1 MSSLDGMR
9 VLVTGA
15 AGGIGSLVAAQLRFG
30 GAHVTGI
37 DRADCDTCNS
47 FLRADLGSEQGIA
60 ALIGQ
65 LDQVRCD
72 TLVNMAGLQ
81 YCGPLAAQPPASLW
95 ASYVV
100 NLIAPAMLCQ
110 AVLPPMIARG
120 HGQII
125 NIGSM
130 LGVIPFAHFAA
141 YSSTKAGL
149 KGLSDALRRELAGSG
164 VEVTHISPRAV
175 RTTTL
180 SPAILKFAAATGMH
194 LDRPEKVANR
204 IVAAIAGGEREVRIG
219 LPERIFALVNSLAPA
234 LADRALAGNDR
245 KAAALFH

>member
-1 MSSLDGMR
+1 VRSLDGQR
-9 VLVTGA
+9 VLLTGA
-15 AGGIGSLVAAQLRFG
+15 AGGIGSLVAARLRRD

-37 DRADCDTCNS
+37 DRVDCADCNS
-47 FLRADLGSEQGIA
+47 VIRADLGTDTGIA
-60 ALIGQ
+60 ALIEQ

-72 TLVNMAGLQ
+72 MLVNMAGLQ
-81 YCGPLAAQPPASLW
+81 YCGPLASQPAGSIW
-95 ASYVV
+95 SGYVV

-120 HGQII
+120 HGRIV

-149 KGLSDALRRELAGSG
+149 KGLSDALRRELAGTG

-175 RTTTL
+175 RTTSL
-180 SPAILKFAAATGMH
+180 SPAILRFADATGMH
-194 LDRPEKVANR
+194 LDRPEIVADR
-204 IVAAIAGGEREVRIG
+204 IVEAIADGKRELRIG
-219 LPERIFALVNSLAPA
+219 LPERLFALINSLAPA

-245 KAAALFH
+245 KAAALFR

>member
-1 MSSLDGMR
+1 MNSLDGQR

-15 AGGIGSLVAAQLRFG
+15 AGGIGSLVAARLRRA

-37 DRADCDTCNS
+37 DRIDCDGCDS
-47 FLRADLGSEQGIA
+47 FVAADLGTEEGIA
-60 ALIGQ
+60 ALISQ

-72 TLVNMAGLQ
+72 MLVNMAGLQ
-81 YCGPLAAQPPASLW
+81 YCGPLTTQPPASLW
-95 ASYVV
+95 AGYVV

-110 AVLPPMIARG
+110 AVLPAMIARG
-120 HGQII
+120 HGRIV

-130 LGVIPFAHFAA
+130 LGVIPFAHFAG

-164 VEVTHISPRAV
+164 VGVTHISPRAV
-175 RTTTL
+175 RTATL

-194 LDRPEKVANR
+194 LDQPDKVAER
-204 IVAAIAGGEREVRIG
+204 IVLAIAESQREVRIG
-219 LPERIFALVNSLAPA
+219 VPERLFAVVNSLAPA
-234 LADRALAGNDR
+234 LVDRALAGNDR
-245 KAAALFH
+245 KAAALFR